1 MKLRVYSTS
10 RSFQSHMNRVIE
22 IPFDYQS
29 SLCDSGAELASV
41 SLLHISSPEIA
52 DLDWITKWF
61 KDSNRIIGVCS
72 DLPNVVEM
80 LECVEA
86 GARAYCNAYMQADN
100 YQQLLRLLSNGQSWF
115 PPSML
120 AQTFTLAQQSIKG
133 KDINALLQ
141 GLTEREKDVAIA
153 VSEGLSNRQIAE
165 RFEISE
171 RTVKTHITNIFA
183 KLDVKDRVAL
193 VLYLR

>member
-10 RSFQSHMNRVIE
+10 RPFQSHMNRVIE

-29 SLCDSGAELASV
+29 SLCESGSELANI

-61 KDSNRIIGVCS
+61 KDSNRIMGVCS
-72 DLPNVVEM
+72 DLPNIAEM
-80 LECVEA
+80 LECVDA
-86 GARAYCNAYMQADN
+86 GARAYCNAYMQASN
-100 YQQLLRLLSNGQSWF
+100 YQQLLRLLTSGQSWF

-120 AQTFTLAQQSIKG
+120 SQTFALAHQSIKG
-133 KDINALLQ
+133 KDVNALLQ
-141 GLTEREKDVAIA
+141 GVTEREKEVAIA

-171 RTVKTHITNIFA
+171 RTVKTHLTNIFA
-183 KLDVKDRVAL
+183 KLELKDRVAL

>member
-1 MKLRVYSTS
+1 MELRVYSTS

-29 SLCDSGAELASV
+29 SLSDTGSVLANI
-41 SLLHISSPEIA
+41 SLLHISSPEVA

-61 KDSNRIIGVCS
+61 KDANRIVGVCS
-72 DLPNVVEM
+72 DLPNMSEM

-86 GARAYCNAYMQADN
+86 GARAYCNSYMQASN
-100 YQQLLRLLSNGQSWF
+100 YQQLLRLLANGQSWF

-120 AQTFTLAQQSIKG
+120 AQTFALAHQSVKG
-133 KDINALLQ
+133 KDVDALLQ
-141 GLTEREKDVAIA
+141 SLTDREKEVAIA

-171 RTVKTHITNIFA
+171 RTVKTHLTNIFA
-183 KLDVKDRVAL
+183 KLNLKDRVAL